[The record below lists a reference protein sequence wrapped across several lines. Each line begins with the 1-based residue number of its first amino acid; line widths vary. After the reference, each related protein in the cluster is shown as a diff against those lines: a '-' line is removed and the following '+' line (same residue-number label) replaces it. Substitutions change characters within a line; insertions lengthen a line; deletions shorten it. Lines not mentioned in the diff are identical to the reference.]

1 MDPLSITASIV
12 ALVGVCRKLI
22 QGLTVLRQLSHVPEH
37 IAALLDELEDFR
49 NALDAVRA
57 VSQQRQSLDGVEQC
71 SEELKGLL
79 LKASD
84 LFASIASHCGINI
97 YKLRPDHSEDPS
109 NASGASLNLDLLSR
123 FRWLKDRRKVDLY
136 RKRLEVLRA
145 DIANHL
151 AALSL

>member
-12 ALVGVCRKLI
+12 ALIGVCRKLT
-22 QGLTVLRQLSHVPEH
+22 QGLTVLRQLSHIPEH
-37 IAALLDELEDFR
+37 ITALLDELQDFR
-49 NALDAVRA
+49 SVLDAVRVVA
-57 VSQQRQSLDGVEQC
+57 QQRHSLDGVEQC

-84 LFASIASHCGINI
+84 LFASIASHCGISI
-97 YKLRPDHSEDPS
+97 YKLRTDGLEDPS
-109 NASGASLNLDLLSR
+109 SLSGQTLNLDLLSR
-123 FRWLKDRRKVDLY
+123 FRWLKDKRKVDVY
-136 RKRLEVLRA
+136 RRRLEVLRS